1 MRAGAARWLA
11 AATPASRLATP
22 CRGAATGLA
31 PERALCCWRRRA
43 PAAWCVCTN
52 ATGSHVWSCQLSH
65 LFLPHAAGAQLVRLD
80 HSLRPCAGR
89 AASDCACPPPPPHGM
104 RVTRRG
110 GLARIAST
118 VRASSDGAG
127 YARVQDNGALVAW
140 SASTTYTMGLVRD
153 CSIRCHV
160 LYVLHSITA
169 TSPLS
174 LLVHLTGEPEC
185 SARRRGRVWG
195 VIRG

>member
-1 MRAGAARWLA
+1 MLNSYGSIIRYD
-11 AATPASRLATP
+11 
-22 CRGAATGLA
+22 LA
-31 PERALCCWRRRA
+31 PGEQRVIVRAR
-43 PAAWCVCTN
+43 
-52 ATGSHVWSCQLSH
+52 H
-65 LFLPHAAGAQLVRLD
+65 
-80 HSLRPCAGR
+80 
-89 AASDCACPPPPPHGM
+89 PPPHGM